1 MPEKEAKEERKE
13 VGELGEFGLIEH
25 LTKDVELHQKSTVMG
40 IGDDAAVIHQGG
52 RHSIISTD
60 MLVEGIHFHLS
71 YSPLKH
77 IGYKAVVT
85 NLSDIYAMNAY
96 PEQITVSIAISNRFS
111 VQALEELY
119 DGINTACR
127 IYGVDLIGG
136 DTTSSTSGLI
146 ISITAI
152 GSSEPHEIVYRS
164 GAKPGDIMCVSGD
177 LGAAYLGLQ
186 ILERERQLYE
196 AHPGLQPDLE
206 NQEYL
211 VRRQLKPEARRDVID
226 TFRKYE
232 LTPTAM
238 MDISDGLSSEVFHIC
253 KSSDVGA
260 YVEEGKVPIHPD
272 TEQMALKFKMDPIT
286 CALSGGE
293 DYELLFTV
301 DEKDLEKIKYM
312 PSVYIIGDITDKKDG
327 IKLHTTGGNI
337 HPLKAQ
343 GWQHLK
349 EE

>member
-1 MPEKEAKEERKE
+1 MADKEEKEERKE
-13 VGELGEFGLIEH
+13 IGELGEFGLIEH

-40 IGDDAAVIHQGG
+40 IGDDAAVIHQEG

-127 IYGVDLIGG
+127 VYGVDLIGG

-152 GSSEPHEIVYRS
+152 GSSEPQDIVYRS
-164 GAKPGDIMCVSGD
+164 GAKPGDIICVSGD

-196 AHPGLQPDLE
+196 AHPGVQPDLE

-226 TFRKYE
+226 TFRKYK

-253 KSSDVGA
+253 KASNVGA
-260 YVEEGKVPIHPD
+260 FIEEGKVPIHPD
-272 TEQMALKFKMDPIT
+272 TEQMALKFKIDPIT

-301 DEKDLEKIKYM
+301 DEKDLEKIRYM
-312 PSVYIIGDITDKKDG
+312 PSVYIIGDIVEEKDG
-327 IKLHTTGGNI
+327 MTLHTTGGNI

-343 GWQHLK
+343 GWQHLQ
-349 EE
+349 E